1 MIDPVNISARHNAGT
16 SLAENKR
23 IQPKVAAA
31 TSAVPAEKATADV
44 SSLETKVAVADMA
57 KIPPIDIEAVTRIKE
72 AIAQGKYPVD
82 LEQVADHLV
91 ESFLGSK
98 R

>member
-1 MIDPVNISARHNAGT
+1 MIDPVNISARHSAGT

-31 TSAVPAEKATADV
+31 TSAAPAEKATADV

-82 LEQVADHLV
+82 LDQVADHLV

>member
-1 MIDPVNISARHNAGT
+1 MIDPVNISARHSAGT

-23 IQPKVAAA
+23 VQPKVAAA
-31 TSAVPAEKATADV
+31 TSAAPAEKATADV

-57 KIPPIDIEAVTRIKE
+57 KIPPIDIEAVKRIKE

-82 LEQVADHLV
+82 LDQVADHLV

>member
-1 MIDPVNISARHNAGT
+1 MIDPVNISARHSAGT

-44 SSLETKVAVADMA
+44 SSFETKVAVADMA

-82 LEQVADHLV
+82 LDQVADHLV

>member
-1 MIDPVNISARHNAGT
+1 MIDPVNISTRHSAGT

-23 IQPKVAAA
+23 VQPKVAAA

-82 LEQVADHLV
+82 LDQVADHLV

>member
-23 IQPKVAAA
+23 VQPKVAAT

-57 KIPPIDIEAVTRIKE
+57 KIPPIDIEAVKRIKE

>member
-1 MIDPVNISARHNAGT
+1 MIDPVNISARHSAGT

-31 TSAVPAEKATADV
+31 TSAVPAEQATADV

-57 KIPPIDIEAVTRIKE
+57 KIPPIDIEAVARIKK

-82 LEQVADHLV
+82 LDQVADHLV

>member
-1 MIDPVNISARHNAGT
+1 MIDPVNISARHSAGM

-23 IQPKVAAA
+23 VQPKVAAT

-82 LEQVADHLV
+82 LDQVADHLV

>member
-1 MIDPVNISARHNAGT
+1 MIDPVNISARHSAGT